1 MEENTTLRNSVPP
14 GAGLI
19 IAAPASGSGKTVFTL
34 GLLQHLSRAGID
46 IASAKVGPDYIDPAF
61 HAAATKTTC
70 INLDY
75 WAMRPAML
83 MRAAFELGAAG
94 ATVICEGVMGLFDG
108 AVQEQGSTA
117 DLSEMTGW
125 PIILV
130 IDAGS
135 QGASA
140 GAVLR
145 GFTTHRPGLEI
156 AGIVFNRIGGDR
168 HRNILAAAAAAVAPE
183 IPVLGFIP
191 RKGEL
196 NLPSRHL
203 GLIQAGEYRN
213 LELLLEAAA
222 NQVELHVDVE
232 KLLTL
237 ARPLKGRDRIAGAG
251 APSAVRPLGQ
261 NIAIAEDEA
270 FTFRYPLIVEGWRD
284 QGAAISFFSPLDD
297 EPPPEDAD
305 AVYLPGG
312 YPELHAYRLATAT
325 AFMDGLR
332 AAAARGAMVFGECG
346 GYMVLGKGMID
357 ADGQRHVMSGLLS
370 LETSFAEPKLHLGY
384 RDLELDVGAALGS
397 GNILGAPG
405 ARFRGHEFHYATVL
419 KESPGAPLFQC
430 RDAGGEDL
438 GLAGLADGRVMG
450 SFIHLIDRFDEDA

>member
-1 MEENTTLRNSVPP
+1 MNGNPTLRTSAQP

-19 IAAPASGSGKTVFTL
+19 VAAPASGSGKTVFTL
-34 GLLQHLSRAGID
+34 GLLRHLYRSGVN
-46 IASAKVGPDYIDPAF
+46 IASAKAGPDYIDPAF
-61 HAAATKTTC
+61 HTAATLAAC
-70 INLDY
+70 RNLDQ
-75 WAMRPAML
+75 WAMRPSML
-83 MRAAFELGAAG
+83 LRAAHDLSADG

-130 IDAGS
+130 IDAGA

-145 GFTTHRPGLEI
+145 GFAAHRPGLEI
-156 AGIVFNRIGGDR
+156 AGVVFNRIGGEK
-168 HRNILAAAAAAVAPE
+168 HRAILSAAAAAAAPE
-183 IPVLGFIP
+183 IPVLGFMP
-191 RKGEL
+191 RNADL

-213 LELLLEAAA
+213 LDLLLEAAA
-222 NQVELHVDVE
+222 NEVERHVDVE
-232 KLLTL
+232 RLLSL
-237 ARPLKGRDRIAGAG
+237 ARPLIGPDRIKTGG
-251 APSAVRPLGQ
+251 GPSRIRPLGQ

-270 FTFRYPLIVEGWRD
+270 FTFRYPLIVDGWRE
-284 QGAAISFFSPLDD
+284 QGASISFFSPLDD
-297 EPPPEDAD
+297 RPPPEDAD

-312 YPELHAYRLATAT
+312 YPELHAFRLATANT
-325 AFMDGLR
+325 FMDGLR
-332 AAAARGAMVFGECG
+332 AAASRGATVFGECG
-346 GYMVLGKGMID
+346 GYMVLGTGMID
-357 ADGQRHVMSGLLS
+357 AEGQRHVMSGLLP
-370 LETSFAEPKLHLGY
+370 LETSFAEHKLHLGY
-384 RDLELDVGAALGS
+384 RDVELDIGAALGS

-430 RDAGGEDL
+430 HDAMGEPL

-450 SFIHLIDRFDEDA
+450 SFIHLIDRADEDE

>member
-1 MEENTTLRNSVPP
+1 MTDTATASNPAAP

-34 GLLQHLSRAGID
+34 GLLHHLSRSGVK
-46 IASAKVGPDYIDPAF
+46 IASAKAGPDYIDPAF
-61 HAAATKTTC
+61 HAAATQSNC
-70 INLDY
+70 LNLDP

-83 MRAAFELGAAG
+83 LQAACDLGTEG

-117 DLSEMTGW
+117 DLAEITGW
-125 PIILV
+125 PVILLV
-130 IDAGS
+130 DAGA

-145 GFTTHRPGLEI
+145 GFATHRPGLEI
-156 AGIVFNRIGGDR
+156 AGVVFNRIGGDK
-168 HRNILAAAAAAVAPE
+168 HRAILTAAVAAATPD
-183 IPVLGFIP
+183 IPILGFIP
-191 RKGEL
+191 RNTEL

-213 LELLLEAAA
+213 LENLLNVAA
-222 NQVELHVDVE
+222 NEVELHVDVE
-232 KLLTL
+232 KLMSL
-237 ARPLKGRDRIAGAG
+237 ARPLKGRGDIEKGQ
-251 APSAVRPLGQ
+251 APAMIKPLGQ

-270 FTFRYPLIVEGWRD
+270 FTFRYPLIVEGWQA

-297 EPPPEDAD
+297 VPPPDDAD

-312 YPELHAYRLATAT
+312 YPELHGFRLATST
-325 AFMDGLR
+325 TFMDGLR
-332 AAAARGAMVFGECG
+332 SAAARGATVFGECG

-357 ADGQRHVMSGLLS
+357 GDGQRHVMSGLLS
-370 LETSFAEPKLHLGY
+370 LETSFADRKLHLGY
-384 RDLELDVGAALGS
+384 RDLVLDAGAALGS
-397 GNILGAPG
+397 GNLLGRPG
-405 ARFRGHEFHYATVL
+405 AKYRGHEFHYATVL

-430 RDAGGEDL
+430 RDAQGDDL

-450 SFIHLIDRFDEDA
+450 SFIHLIDRSD

>member
-1 MEENTTLRNSVPP
+1 MGENVTLQKAALP

-34 GLLQHLSRAGID
+34 GLLHLLSRSGVS
-46 IASAKVGPDYIDPAF
+46 IASAKAGPDYIDPAF
-61 HAAATKTTC
+61 HAAATSSIC
-70 INLDY
+70 RNLDQ
-75 WAMRPAML
+75 WAMRPSML
-83 MRAAFELGAAG
+83 LDAAFELGADG
-94 ATVICEGVMGLFDG
+94 AMVICEGVMGLFDG

-125 PIILV
+125 PIVLV
-130 IDAGS
+130 IDAGA

-145 GFTTHRPGLEI
+145 GFATHRPGLEI
-156 AGIVFNRIGGDR
+156 AGVVFNRIGGDK
-168 HRNILAAAAAAVAPE
+168 HRGILAAAAAAAAPQ

-191 RKGEL
+191 RNEEL

-222 NQVELHVDVE
+222 NEVELHVDVE
-232 KLLTL
+232 KLLSL
-237 ARPLKGRDRIAGAG
+237 AKPLTGRARAAKAG
-251 APSAVRPLGQ
+251 APSPIRPLGQ

-270 FTFRYPLIVEGWRD
+270 FTFRYPLIVEGWQR
-284 QGAAISFFSPLDD
+284 QGARISFFSPLDD
-297 EPPPEDAD
+297 VPPPEDAD

-312 YPELHAYRLATAT
+312 YPELHGFRLATST
-325 AFMDGLR
+325 TFMDGLR
-332 AAAARGAMVFGECG
+332 AAAARGATIFGECG

-370 LETSFAEPKLHLGY
+370 LETSFAEPRLHLGY
-384 RDLELDVGAALGS
+384 RDLELDAGAALGS
-397 GNILGAPG
+397 GNVLGAPG

-430 RDAGGEDL
+430 RDAKGEDL
-438 GLAGLADGRVMG
+438 GLAGLADGRIMG
-450 SFIHLIDRFDEDA
+450 SFVHLIDRRDEDG